1 MKAIGER
8 ARYTGKVQLT
18 KKNEQEYR
26 TLATSPP
33 TVTHWI
39 INLCNTWC
47 LSTTTEWQLGPAS
60 IIIGLLPPKICL
72 TSSPHLCEV
81 TRRSLVINN
90 LASDPI
96 KSRSLQQGEI
106 QVKLTW
112 NRYTDNGAVLWPE
125 LSLYSRLTCVTIIC
139 PSQQSVISRY
149 QYVSVPIPTTPQVI
163 RPKVHYRQHGDTLI
177 LPKLIKAI
185 GDRARYTEKVQLT
198 LKKMSRS
205 IEHWQRLHQLDHWII
220 NLCDEAGLF
229 TTTEWQLGP
238 ASIIIGLLPPKIC
251 QTSSPHLC

>member
-1 MKAIGER
+1 
-8 ARYTGKVQLT
+8 
-18 KKNEQEYR
+18 
-26 TLATSPP
+26 LATSPP

-72 TSSPHLCEV
+72 TSSPHLCKV

-96 KSRSLQQGEI
+96 KSRSLQHGEI

-112 NRYTDNGAVLWPE
+112 NRYTGNGAVLWPE
-125 LSLYSRLTCVTIIC
+125 LSLNSRLTCVTIIC
-139 PSQQSVISRY
+139 PDQQSASQY

-163 RPKVHYRQHGDTLI
+163 RPSPRREKVHYRQHGDTLI

-185 GDRARYTEKVQLT
+185 GNRARYTGKVQLT
-198 LKKMSRS
+198 KKMSRS
-205 IEHWQRLHQLDHWII
+205 IEHWQRLHQL
-220 NLCDEAGLF
+220 
-229 TTTEWQLGP
+229 
-238 ASIIIGLLPPKIC
+238 
-251 QTSSPHLC
+251 